1 MSSKTITKQLKA
13 LVEDFTDSEGN
24 ILERPKGRF
33 VRKKLDERRI
43 MFLRRFVDLL
53 LNTGFVSEETKLYIK
68 NRYITQEGVAE
79 AMRERG
85 KEANPNSVSAKIWY
99 DKNKIVHLFGTRFLV
114 EITEYDNVNMEDY
127 EIKLDKAFA
136 KYCNNKALKDIIIDL
151 PTGRYERKLEDEE
164 FIQLLEKLKPYIK
177 INVKKVS
184 ESITSGEVGYIEFLL
199 SSNIL
204 DSGELKHRRI
214 LEGFLKT
221 GDIGL

>member
-1 MSSKTITKQLKA
+1 MSSKNITKQLKA
-13 LVEDFTDSEGN
+13 LVDDFTDSQGN
-24 ILERPKGRF
+24 ILEHPKGRF

-68 NRYITQEGVAE
+68 DRYITQEGVAE

-151 PTGRYERKLEDEE
+151 PTGRYERKLENEE

-177 INVKKVS
+177 NNAKKVS

-204 DSGELKHRRI
+204 DSSELKHRRI
-214 LEGFLKT
+214 LEVFLKT
-221 GDIGL
+221 GEIGL

>member
-221 GDIGL
+221 GEIGL

>member
-221 GDIGL
+221 GEIVL